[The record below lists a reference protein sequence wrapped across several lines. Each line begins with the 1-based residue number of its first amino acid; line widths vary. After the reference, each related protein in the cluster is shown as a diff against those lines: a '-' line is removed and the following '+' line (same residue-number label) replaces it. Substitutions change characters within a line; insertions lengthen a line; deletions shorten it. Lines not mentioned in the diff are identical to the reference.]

1 MRFGLDNVSELPSM
15 EEFEKIASDGQA
27 ELFTQEAPAEAA
39 PVEGTGEP
47 ATVEEGAE
55 AANTGIPVA
64 EQAEE
69 SEAVADETTTTTQS

>member
-15 EEFEKIASDGQA
+15 EEFEKIASDGQG
-27 ELFTQEAPAEAA
+27 ELFTPEAPAETSEA
-39 PVEGTGEP
+39 TGEP

-69 SEAVADETTTTTQS
+69 SETVPGETATTQS